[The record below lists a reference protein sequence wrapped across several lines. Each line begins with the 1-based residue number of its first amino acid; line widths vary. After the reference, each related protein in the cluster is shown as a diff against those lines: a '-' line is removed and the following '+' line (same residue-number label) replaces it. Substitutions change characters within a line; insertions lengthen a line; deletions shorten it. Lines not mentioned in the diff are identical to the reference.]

1 MITIRPGF
9 APEEVPRLYELEC
22 LCFEPP
28 IRWEEKDF
36 LPGITKM
43 DVWVAEKTDCDCG
56 FCNPIKEIIGFL
68 AGEVRRNQG
77 YIGTINVDPKHRRR
91 GIAAKLLT
99 AAEDFYR
106 KGGFTEVRLEVE
118 QNNPAQ
124 TLYFK
129 MGYRVHAVR
138 KGWYE
143 DGSTALYMIKIL

>member
-1 MITIRPGF
+1 MITIHPDF
-9 APEEVPRLYELEC
+9 VPKDVPRLYELER

-36 LPGITKM
+36 LPAINEM
-43 DVWVAEKTDCDCG
+43 DVWVACDDD
-56 FCNPIKEIIGFL
+56 FVNTKEEIVGFL

-106 KGGFTEVRLEVE
+106 KGGYSEVRLEVE

-138 KGWYE
+138 KEWYE
-143 DGSTALYMIKIL
+143 DGSTALYMIKTL

>member
-1 MITIRPGF
+1 MIAIRPDF
-9 APEEVPRLYELEC
+9 VPEDVPRLYELER

-36 LPGITKM
+36 LPGLIEM
-43 DVWVAEKTDCDCG
+43 DVWVAEYDISYIVPTR
-56 FCNPIKEIIGFL
+56 PKEIVGFL
-68 AGEVRRNQG
+68 AGEIRRNQG
-77 YIGTINVDPKHRRR
+77 YIATIDVDPKHRRQ

-106 KGGFTEVRLEVE
+106 KGGYSEVRLEVE
-118 QNNPAQ
+118 QNNSAQ

-143 DGSTALYMIKIL
+143 DKSTALYMIKTL